1 MGLHE
6 DLRLLAEQFKK
17 RIAVIKGEEATK
29 QALVLPFLQTLGY
42 DIYDPSVVQPE
53 YVADFAKRRS
63 GGPAEKVDYAIH
75 KGGQPAIFIECKAL
89 DTPLDAHDPQ
99 LARYFNAI
107 TTVKL
112 AVITDGVRYRFFT
125 DLTTPNVM
133 DASPFFVFNAL
144 AFSERDVEHLAL
156 FTFSNFSVDAVQA
169 YAQDLIFM
177 EKVAALV
184 GDLLRNP
191 SEPFVRFLIDQMEVV
206 QGRVTARVVERV
218 TPVVRKAIRTTI
230 VEMMT
235 KSIAQEMPLSVQ
247 PDAIP
252 STAPSGSGKS
262 SPEAT
267 PTPSSVQESS
277 KGAVET
283 TGEEL
288 AIFNLVGQVCHDT
301 GLGVPI
307 AYKDTVSYFG
317 INLGKVTRWFVRV
330 FANGGK
336 KSAVFRVTPDQA
348 ARLDTKIDVEPTAD
362 GRVRYYYQ
370 TPEDFMSIRSLI
382 ALAYK
387 LEAARKDDG
396 GSEDAS

>member
-17 RIAVIKGEEATK
+17 RIAVVKGEEATK
-29 QALVLPFLQTLGY
+29 QALVMPFLQTLGY
-42 DIYDPSVVQPE
+42 DIYDPSMVQPE

-99 LARYFNAI
+99 LARYFNSI

-144 AFSERDVEHLAL
+144 AFSERDVEHLSL
-156 FTFSNFSVDAVQA
+156 FTFSNFSADAVQA

-191 SEPFVRFLIDQMEVV
+191 SEPFVRFLIDQLEVV

-235 KSIAQEMPLSVQ
+235 KSIAQEMAPLSQV
-247 PDAIP
+247 DVAP
-252 STAPSGSGKS
+252 STSPSAGTRGA
-262 SPEAT
+262 EAT
-267 PTPSSVQESS
+267 PAPSSAQEST
-277 KGAVET
+277 KGAVQT
-283 TGEEL
+283 TEEEL

-317 INLGKVTRWFVRV
+317 INLGKVTRWFIRV
-330 FANGGK
+330 FANGVK
-336 KSAVFRVTPDQA
+336 KSAVFRVTTEQA
-348 ARLDTKIDVEPTAD
+348 ARLDTKVDVEPTSD

-370 TPEDFMSIRSLI
+370 TPDDFLNIRSLI

-396 GSEDAS
+396 GSDEAS